1 MALPQP
7 TGPLCKI
14 ALESFL
20 IAGWQMIS
28 AMISS
33 TIPAHFTKSI
43 PAKIIVASLALVV
56 AVAELRG

>member
-1 MALPQP
+1 
-7 TGPLCKI
+7 
-14 ALESFL
+14 
-20 IAGWQMIS
+20 MIS